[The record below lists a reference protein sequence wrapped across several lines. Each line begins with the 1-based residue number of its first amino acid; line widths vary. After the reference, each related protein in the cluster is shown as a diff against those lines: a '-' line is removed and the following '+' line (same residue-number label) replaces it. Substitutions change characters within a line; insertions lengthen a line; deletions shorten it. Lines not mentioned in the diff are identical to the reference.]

1 MRLVTASFLSTAVG
15 VFSAWAG
22 IGRRN
27 GARLLLFLPL
37 RSRLVA
43 AGALLLVMNCGW
55 ATVARAATPPPS
67 DKWRIVCMHNALS
80 DGVIVFRVTPARG
93 EATELTVPI
102 KKGTYEN
109 DVATRVKE
117 VLSINLPKMFYYVEG
132 DDGEAVL
139 VKKQRGKSDF
149 SLEFVSNSVNGIG
162 IRVELD

>member
-1 MRLVTASFLSTAVG
+1 MRSAIASFISSRV
-15 VFSAWAG
+15 VAG
-22 IGRRN
+22 LALIFG
-27 GARLLLFLPL
+27 LL
-37 RSRLVA
+37 
-43 AGALLLVMNCGW
+43 GGG
-55 ATVARAATPPPS
+55 ATVAQAATPAPS
-67 DKWRIVCMHNALS
+67 DKWRIVCLHHALS

-93 EATELTVPI
+93 EPVELTVPI
-102 KKGTYEN
+102 KQGTYEN
-109 DVATRVKE
+109 DVAKRVKE